1 VFDFE
6 FRYLPGADPDAL
18 FEEVRRYAEEVLL
31 PEMRRVHP
39 AAGFAWETLSS
50 IPGLDAPDGDPVVGL
65 ARSLSGLSD
74 TGRVSYGTEA
84 GLFQEVGIPSVIC
97 GPGSIEQAHKPD
109 EWVSLEQVARC
120 ERFIDDLGVRLA
132 A

>member
-1 VFDFE
+1 
-6 FRYLPGADPDAL
+6 
-18 FEEVRRYAEEVLL
+18 VLL